1 MKILIVNKFLFPNGG
16 SETYIF
22 NLGKELEEQGH
33 EVQYFG
39 MEHPGRIVGNHAES
53 YTSSMDFHK
62 GKLSKLFYPFKI
74 IYSVEAGKKIGKVL
88 YDFWPDIVHLN
99 NFNFQIT
106 PSVIYEIRRWGK
118 KNNRYLPIV
127 YTAHD
132 YQWVCPN
139 HMMYIPDRNE
149 ICFRCEGGRF
159 GECTKNKC
167 IHNSRVRSLLGT
179 IEAGLYKKLNTYEKT
194 DLIICPSEFMRKKLA
209 TDRALKDKLKVLY
222 NFLEEG
228 GTQTGD
234 EPCEKEDY
242 VLYFGRFAKEKGIE
256 TLLEVCRQLPE
267 ISFIFA
273 GGGELEKEL
282 KDVKNVKN
290 VGFQKGEELKKLI
303 GRAKFSVFPSEWYEN
318 CPYSVMESQLY
329 GTPVV
334 ASRIGGVPELVEDGI
349 TGELFTPGDVDD
361 LKSKIENLW
370 NDKEKQK
377 ACSANCRK
385 KKFVSAREY
394 VITLTELY
402 ESLGKGETV
411 LPAGYGGKNE

>member
-1 MKILIVNKFLFPNGG
+1 MIV
-16 SETYIF
+16 
-22 NLGKELEEQGH
+22 
-33 EVQYFG
+33 
-39 MEHPGRIVGNHAES
+39 
-53 YTSSMDFHK
+53 
-62 GKLSKLFYPFKI
+62 
-74 IYSVEAGKKIGKVL
+74 
-88 YDFWPDIVHLN
+88 
-99 NFNFQIT
+99 
-106 PSVIYEIRRWGK
+106 
-118 KNNRYLPIV
+118 
-127 YTAHD
+127 
-132 YQWVCPN
+132 
-139 HMMYIPDRNE
+139 
-149 ICFRCEGGRF
+149 
-159 GECTKNKC
+159 
-167 IHNSRVRSLLGT
+167 
-179 IEAGLYKKLNTYEKT
+179 
-194 DLIICPSEFMRKKLA
+194 
-209 TDRALKDKLKVLY
+209 
-222 NFLEEG
+222 
-228 GTQTGD
+228 
-234 EPCEKEDY
+234 
-242 VLYFGRFAKEKGIE
+242 
-256 TLLEVCRQLPE
+256 
-267 ISFIFA
+267 A

-385 KKFVSAREY
+385 KIFVSAREY

-402 ESLGKGETV
+402 ESLGKGEAV